1 MNPAERRR
9 VGGVYAI
16 TPELA
21 DTSLLLTKA
30 DAALRG
36 GAAWLQYRCKLA
48 APDLRRAQAAALRQL
63 CARFGRP
70 FIVNDD
76 VDLAQAVAA
85 DGVHLGGEDG
95 SIAEARRRLG
105 PAAVIGA
112 SCYDRLDA
120 AERAAADGADYVAF
134 GSVFASPVKPA
145 AVRAP
150 LTLFGAAATRMPV
163 ALVAI
168 GGITAANAG
177 SVIAAGADAI
187 AVISAIFD
195 APDVEAATRELAMR
209 FDSRRQPGALSNR
222 RSEDHGDTQRNSV

>member
-1 MNPAERRR
+1 MAAERRR

-21 DTSLLLTKA
+21 DTALLLAKSE
-30 DAALRG
+30 AALRG

-48 APDLRRAQAAALRQL
+48 APDLRRAQAMALRQL

-85 DGVHLGGEDG
+85 DGVHLGAEDG
-95 SIAEARRRLG
+95 SIVAARGRLG
-105 PAAVIGA
+105 PAAIIGA
-112 SCYDRLDA
+112 SCYDRLEA
-120 AERAAADGADYVAF
+120 AERAVADGADYVAF
-134 GSVFASPVKPA
+134 GSVFPSAVKPS

-150 LTLFGAAATRMPV
+150 LTLFREAAARVPV
-163 ALVAI
+163 PLVAI
-168 GGITAANAG
+168 GGITAANAA
-177 SVIAAGADAI
+177 SVISAGADAV

-195 APDVEAATRELAMR
+195 APDVESATRELAIL
-209 FDSRRQPGALSNR
+209 FDSRRGIGAPR
-222 RSEDHGDTQRNSV
+222 RQTG